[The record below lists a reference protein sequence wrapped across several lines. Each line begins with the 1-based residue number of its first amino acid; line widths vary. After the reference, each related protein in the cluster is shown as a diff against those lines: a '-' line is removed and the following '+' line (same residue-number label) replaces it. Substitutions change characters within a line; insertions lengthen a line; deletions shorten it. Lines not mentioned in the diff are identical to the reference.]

1 MATEAMAATA
11 SQPASG
17 LVSLTAADLAAV
29 PAEVVARLRAAR
41 RVLTV
46 CHRDPEADALGS
58 ALGLALAL
66 ETLGITAT
74 PGVQRRGA
82 RHVRLHAAHRAL
94 PPGPRPGPRLRPHR
108 GRRLRRAG
116 RVGRVLDDH
125 AELFGRVPIVD
136 IDHHGSNT
144 GFGVVD
150 WIDPSAAATCEMVT
164 LLLARLGVRLDA
176 ADGAIASVLMA
187 GVVIDTA
194 TFQHPNATPRTLR
207 VASELRAVG
216 APLSDISR
224 RLYRTKPNQQLR
236 LFGLVLGRLES
247 ALEGRLLWSTLTP
260 ADFAAS
266 GASAPMSEGLID
278 LLAQSETGDVAI
290 LFKDQGEQT
299 RLSVR
304 TRDGGVD
311 AIALTGAFG
320 GGGHARAAGATLAL
334 PIEEARPLVLAAA
347 ERLIRELPTAKAG
360 LMGKRDAECPGAGRR
375 ARRGQ
380 AGRAHLARRGG
391 HRATPHRRPARRSR
405 WHARSLR
412 GRRAARLPGARHAH
426 GRVSPRRR
434 EGVPRRG
441 HLRCQLQ
448 HRRSRR

>member
-1 MATEAMAATA
+1 MSMTLATAA

-29 PAEVVARLRAAR
+29 PAEVVSRLLGSR
-41 RVLTV
+41 RVLTI

-58 ALGLALAL
+58 ALALALAL
-66 ETLGITAT
+66 ETLGIMAT
-74 PGVQRRGA
+74 PVCSDMVPA
-82 RHVRLHAAHRAL
+82 MYDFM
-94 PPGPRPGPRLRPHR
+94 PRIERFRQDPEPELDYDLIVVGDCGEL
-108 GRRLRRAG
+108 A
-116 RVGRVLDDH
+116 RVGRVLDEH
-125 AELFGRVPIVD
+125 AELFGRVPIID
-136 IDHHGSNT
+136 IDHHGSNA

-150 WIDPSAAATCEMVT
+150 WIDPTAAATCEMVT
-164 LLLARLGVRLDA
+164 LLLARLGVGLGEHQ
-176 ADGAIASVLMA
+176 GAIAAALMA

-224 RLYRTKPNQQLR
+224 RLYRTKPNQQLV

-247 ALEGRLLWSTLTP
+247 AVDGRLLWSTLSA

-290 LFKDQGEQT
+290 LFKDQGPQT

-320 GGGHARAAGATLAL
+320 GGGHARAAGATIQL
-334 PIEEARPLVLAAA
+334 PIDEARPLVLAAA
-347 ERLIRELPTAKAG
+347 ERLIRDMPAP
-360 LMGKRDAECPGAGRR
+360 KRN
-375 ARRGQ
+375 
-380 AGRAHLARRGG
+380 
-391 HRATPHRRPARRSR
+391 
-405 WHARSLR
+405 
-412 GRRAARLPGARHAH
+412 
-426 GRVSPRRR
+426 
-434 EGVPRRG
+434 
-441 HLRCQLQ
+441 
-448 HRRSRR
+448 

>member
-1 MATEAMAATA
+1 MATEPLSVALATTA
-11 SQPASG
+11 SPPASG

-29 PAEVVARLRAAR
+29 PVEVVARLQGAR

-58 ALGLALAL
+58 ALALALAL
-66 ETLGITAT
+66 ETLGLTAT
-74 PGVQRRGA
+74 PVCSD
-82 RHVRLHAAHRAL
+82 VV
-94 PPGPRPGPRLRPHR
+94 PPMYDFMPRIERFRQDPDPDLDYDLIVVGDCGEL
-108 GRRLRRAG
+108 A

-144 GFGVVD
+144 GFGAVD
-150 WIDPSAAATCEMVT
+150 WIDPGAAATCEMVT
-164 LLLARLGVRLDA
+164 LLLARLRVGLDA
-176 ADGAIASVLMA
+176 ADGAIATALMA

-194 TFQHPNATPRTLR
+194 TFQHPNATARTLR

-224 RLYRTKPNQQLR
+224 RLYRTKPNQQLV
-236 LFGLVLGRLES
+236 LFGLVLGRLET
-247 ALEGRLLWSTLTP
+247 ALDGRLLWSTLT
-260 ADFAAS
+260 AEDFAAS

-278 LLAQSETGDVAI
+278 LLAQSETGAVAI

-334 PIEEARPLVLAAA
+334 PIEVARPMVLAAA
-347 ERLIRELPTAKAG
+347 ERLILERHASERHAG
-360 LMGKRDAECPGAGRR
+360 EPHTS
-375 ARRGQ
+375 GQ
-380 AGRAHLARRGG
+380 AR
-391 HRATPHRRPARRSR
+391 
-405 WHARSLR
+405 
-412 GRRAARLPGARHAH
+412 
-426 GRVSPRRR
+426 
-434 EGVPRRG
+434 
-441 HLRCQLQ
+441 
-448 HRRSRR
+448 